1 MSAQLGKRLALVLTV
16 STFALIAACSN
27 SEEATPSRTVVPAGS
42 TSSGSTGNVS
52 SSSGVD
58 GGDQDANIDP
68 SCEGAEG
75 CFKCEATRSID
86 ILNSCTDGTCTPFD
100 NVARLPLYKAGEALP
115 AIP

>member
-1 MSAQLGKRLALVLTV
+1 MSAQLGKRVALALAI
-16 STFALIAACSN
+16 STIAIIAACSN

-42 TSSGSTGNVS
+42 TSSGSTGTVG
-52 SSSGVD
+52 SSGVD

-100 NVARLPLYKAGEALP
+100 NVARLPLFKAGEALP
-115 AIP
+115 PIP